1 MSWPTGCIRR
11 PSASNG
17 PDFQKKG
24 GESMNI
30 TPIDIQQA
38 GFKVRL
44 RGYDRQEVDTFLD
57 LVTEDFETLI
67 RENGAMKEKIADLET
82 QLAELKKKESSLN
95 NMLVRA
101 EEIVGQIQ
109 QSSKKESDLV
119 IKEAEIRAEEI
130 VKNARLQAAE
140 IYREMQDLKKRKLLF
155 IEKMR
160 SLIGTFQKVV
170 DLEAE
175 QETKTHPD
183 SKAQEN
189 PSGSSEEM
197 REHPVRVLRPQ
208 P

>member
-1 MSWPTGCIRR
+1 ME
-11 PSASNG
+11 
-17 PDFQKKG
+17 G
-24 GESMNI
+24 GERMNI

-57 LVTEDFETLI
+57 LVTEEFETLI
-67 RENGAMKEKIADLET
+67 RENGAMKEKIGDLEN
-82 QLAELKKKESSLN
+82 QLGELKKKESSLN

-140 IYREMQDLKKRKLLF
+140 IYRELQDLKKRKLLF

-175 QETKTHPD
+175 QEAKPRPD
-183 SKAQEN
+183 SKSQEN

>member
-1 MSWPTGCIRR
+1 
-11 PSASNG
+11 
-17 PDFQKKG
+17 
-24 GESMNI
+24 MNI

-57 LVTEDFETLI
+57 LITEDFETLI
-67 RENGAMKEKIADLET
+67 RENGAMKEKIADLEI
-82 QLAELKKKESSLN
+82 QLAELKRKESSLN

-101 EEIVGQIQ
+101 EDIVGQIQ
-109 QSSKKESDLV
+109 QSTRKESEL
-119 IKEAEIRAEEI
+119 ITKEAEIHAEEI
-130 VKNARLQAAE
+130 IKNARLQAAE
-140 IYREMQDLKKRKLLF
+140 IYRETQDLKKRKLLF